1 MCETLVRLAD
11 EYECQYRTSVKSA
24 PKTNGRR
31 TNMPGIADKRAN
43 RALIRLAT
51 SQARVYAGELRAR
64 VEALIAE
71 RHVNEGA
78 SSRDVERVVNSNSML
93 AMPGL
98 THDERARILLGT
110 LPGASLVVSITDR
123 SLCPSLIALVPH
135 RTSLLPLRSRRGPDG
150 SARAFARRVVTV
162 LVAAC
167 GLPRGACPPSRTA
180 DRLSDEGAEA

>member
-1 MCETLVRLAD
+1 MIDVGRSLLMCETLVRLAD

-71 RHVNEGA
+71 RHVNDGA

-110 LPGASLVVSITDR
+110 LPGESLVVVITDR
-123 SLCPSLIALVPH
+123 VGPSPH
-135 RTSLLPLRSRRGPDG
+135 LPPTPSQPSRSRRKRTSVCWSRRYRTGG
-150 SARAFARRVVTV
+150 SVRPTTR
-162 LVAAC
+162 C
-167 GLPRGACPPSRTA
+167 LPALTNGRSIIG
-180 DRLSDEGAEA
+180 